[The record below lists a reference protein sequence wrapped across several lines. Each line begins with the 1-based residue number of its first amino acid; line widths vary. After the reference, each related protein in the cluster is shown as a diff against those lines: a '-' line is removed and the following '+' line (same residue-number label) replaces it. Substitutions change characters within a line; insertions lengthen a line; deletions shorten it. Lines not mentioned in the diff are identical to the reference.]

1 MSIQHEKENKQI
13 TQDQVNEL
21 LTHETR
27 VATNMEKVKTGYD
40 ANYYSME
47 KTMQDRQLID
57 DLLKLPEST
66 TLKLSD
72 EQKYRLKTIQGRN
85 ISHMLLNQN
94 AFTGDSSEMKAVK
107 KHVQE
112 LEQLMSQPLKK
123 DTMLQSI

>member
-1 MSIQHEKENKQI
+1 MSIQHEKNKQI

-21 LTHETR
+21 LTHKTR

-66 TLKLSD
+66 TIHKSAPLF
-72 EQKYRLKTIQGRN
+72 
-85 ISHMLLNQN
+85 
-94 AFTGDSSEMKAVK
+94 AFARSK
-107 KHVQE
+107 
-112 LEQLMSQPLKK
+112 
-123 DTMLQSI
+123 